1 MSPAR
6 PEPVRLAPAKA
17 DTRFELVS
25 DFEPKGDQPRA
36 IEELL
41 EGLARGDRHQVLLGV
56 TGSGKTFTVASVVAQ
71 VNRPTLVLAHNK
83 TLAAQLYQEFKAFF
97 PRNAVEYFVSYYDYY
112 QPEAYVPQSDT
123 YIEKESTINEEIDR
137 MRLSATRSLFERR
150 DVLIVA
156 SVSCIY
162 GLGSPEAYYG
172 MLLFVR
178 QGDTLDRRDLLS
190 RLVEARYDRNDYE
203 LKRGT
208 FRVRGDV
215 VEIVPAYEESGIRIE
230 LFGDEVERISSF
242 DPLTGKA
249 TGRLAQVAIYPSSH
263 YVTPQPRLA
272 DAVKTIE
279 AELME
284 VKPRLESQGKLLE
297 AQRLYQRT
305 MFDLEMLR
313 ETGHCHGIENYSRH
327 LSGRKPGEPPPT
339 LLDYLPKDGLIV
351 VDESHQS
358 IPQVRGMFH
367 GDRQR
372 KTTLVEYGFRL
383 PSALDNRP
391 LSFEEFEERVGQAL
405 YVSATPGPYELQ
417 KAGGVVVEQ
426 VIRPTGLMDPRLEV
440 RPVQGQ
446 VDDLLAEVRV
456 RAEKGQRVLVT
467 TLTKRM
473 AEDLTE
479 YYHDLGVRVRY
490 LHSDIET
497 LERVRILRDL
507 RKGEFDVLVG
517 INLLREGLDLPEVS
531 LVAILDAD
539 KEGFLRSAGA
549 LIQTMGR
556 AARNVEGM
564 AILYADKITDS
575 MKAAMGETEPPPDAP
590 GGVQP
595 GERHHPGEHQEG
607 HRRPALLGVRARL
620 PGRPRGGRGARGA
633 LPLARRHRGGD
644 QVAREA
650 DARGGEGARVRARGR
665 AARPDQEAARP
676 RVRAEVDPRLPLA
689 QLLDRRRPAEVVA
702 LGVREPR
709 THARRALFRR
719 LDALRHGLHQQLA
732 GGRHQRGHEPLARGG
747 RVVEAGDEAT
757 VELQVVGRRLG
768 QLEQAS
774 LAGPEIVVGQ
784 PHVDLQEAVAQPGDE
799 VRLRERALVDLEH
812 EVHLR
817 RVGAQLLQ
825 RLEEPRR
832 LQLDRVRVQEEDGR
846 LGPVAHQLHRL
857 AAEEAAELGLGVG
870 PELRPRC
877 RTAPPGSR
885 GGPACGRGRGPR
897 TRPPARRGG
906 SRRAGRASSPRPGR

>member
-6 PEPVRLAPAKA
+6 PEPVRLAPAVA

-25 DFEPKGDQPRA
+25 DFEPRGDQPAA
-36 IEELL
+36 IEELASGL
-41 EGLARGDRHQVLLGV
+41 ERGDKHQVLLGV
-56 TGSGKTFTVASVVAQ
+56 TGSGKTFTVASVIAK

-83 TLAAQLYQEFKAFF
+83 TLAAQLYQEFKSFF

-137 MRLSATRSLFERR
+137 LRLSATRSLFERR

-215 VEIVPAYEESGIRIE
+215 VEIVPSYEENGVRIE
-230 LFGDEVERISSF
+230 LFGDEVERISAF

-284 VKPRLESQGKLLE
+284 VKPGLETQGKLLE

-327 LSGRKPGEPPPT
+327 LSGRKAGEPPPT
-339 LLDYLPKDGLIV
+339 LLDYLPKDALMV

-358 IPQVRGMFH
+358 IPQVRGMYH
-367 GDRQR
+367 GDQQR
-372 KTTLVEYGFRL
+372 KKTLVEYGFRL

-391 LSFEEFEERVGQAL
+391 LNFEEFEERLGQVL

-426 VIRPTGLMDPRLEV
+426 VIRPTGLMDPPIDV
-440 RPVQGQ
+440 RPVKGQ
-446 VDDLLAEVRV
+446 VDDLLAEIRA
-456 RAEKGQRVLVT
+456 RAERNERVLVT

-531 LVAILDAD
+531 LVAVLDAD

-556 AARNVEGM
+556 AARNVEGR
-564 AILYADKITDS
+564 AILYADKVTDS
-575 MKAAMGETEPPPDAP
+575 MKAAMGETSRRRTRQEEYNRENGITPESIKKSIGELLSSVYEHDYLAVPEVAEEPE
-590 GGVQP
+590 
-595 GERHHPGEHQEG
+595 ERYRSLGDIEAEVK
-607 HRRPALLGVRARL
+607 ALEK
-620 PGRPRGGRGARGA
+620 
-633 LPLARRHRGGD
+633 
-644 QVAREA
+644 QMREA
-650 DARGGEGARVRARGR
+650 AKALEFEK
-665 AARPDQEAARP
+665 AAE
-676 RVRAEVDPRLPLA
+676 
-689 QLLDRRRPAEVVA
+689 
-702 LGVREPR
+702 
-709 THARRALFRR
+709 
-719 LDALRHGLHQQLA
+719 LR
-732 GGRHQRGHEPLARGG
+732 
-747 RVVEAGDEAT
+747 
-757 VELQVVGRRLG
+757 
-768 QLEQAS
+768 
-774 LAGPEIVVGQ
+774 
-784 PHVDLQEAVAQPGDE
+784 
-799 VRLRERALVDLEH
+799 
-812 EVHLR
+812 
-817 RVGAQLLQ
+817 
-825 RLEEPRR
+825 
-832 LQLDRVRVQEEDGR
+832 DRVRR
-846 LGPVAHQLHRL
+846 LRAR
-857 AAEEAAELGLGVG
+857 EFGLK
-870 PELRPRC
+870 
-877 RTAPPGSR
+877 
-885 GGPACGRGRGPR
+885 
-897 TRPPARRGG
+897 
-906 SRRAGRASSPRPGR
+906 